1 MNENNEPQRSRG
13 IWNLNFF
20 LLWQGQL
27 ASAVGDVVYAI
38 ALGFWILAKT
48 GSTALMGT
56 LMAVSTL
63 PRILAAPFAGV
74 LVDRSD
80 RKWLLVAMD
89 SIRGVFV
96 VLIGV
101 GAYAGFIQIWM
112 VFAAGII
119 IGLCGAFFTP
129 AVSSSLPDIVPPDK
143 IVQANSAYNLIYT
156 GSGILGNSAG
166 GFLFQI
172 LGAPLMFLFNGLS
185 YLFSSLTLFFVRIP
199 RIVHRRGPQHFFA
212 DLKDGL
218 ALSWKMRG
226 LRFLLLV
233 VAVLNFFSVMGIFLI
248 LPLFQKTPALGPGRY
263 GIAIACFAIGNLVGY
278 LTSASVK
285 FVPSC
290 RFGIF
295 MACFAIMGVSMIIFA
310 LIRIFPLMLGF
321 AGIGGVVNAILNS
334 FISATVQMVVPQDM
348 RGKVFAFL
356 GAISLG
362 LTPIAMALGGLLAGL
377 FPLRPLMAVCFLI
390 VLTFSVPLFFNI
402 PFRRFINFDPV
413 KDTVESL
420 SS

>member
-1 MNENNEPQRSRG
+1 VNENNEPQRSRG

-413 KDTVESL
+413 KDAVESL

>member
-1 MNENNEPQRSRG
+1 VNENNEPQRSRG

-290 RFGIF
+290 RWQ
-295 MACFAIMGVSMIIFA
+295 
-310 LIRIFPLMLGF
+310 R
-321 AGIGGVVNAILNS
+321 
-334 FISATVQMVVPQDM
+334 
-348 RGKVFAFL
+348 
-356 GAISLG
+356 
-362 LTPIAMALGGLLAGL
+362 
-377 FPLRPLMAVCFLI
+377 
-390 VLTFSVPLFFNI
+390 
-402 PFRRFINFDPV
+402 
-413 KDTVESL
+413 
-420 SS
+420 